1 MIRRLTAFFVALL
14 IGLLGCLGLPRFTVS
29 VQAAEIDPDII
40 RYLEV
45 TEPVP
50 IALDE
55 AGNTRL
61 FSGEELSQGKKLF
74 TESCLSCHIGGATL
88 PFPTVSLS
96 LAALQGATP
105 PRDNISNLV
114 AYFRY
119 PVTYDGSSETY
130 WCREIPESW
139 MSQEEVEQLAAFL
152 LRTAE
157 KVPGWGTTS
166 PSL

>member
-1 MIRRLTAFFVALL
+1 MIRRLIASVAVLL
-14 IGLLGCLGLPRFTVS
+14 IGLLVCLGLPRLTVPA
-29 VQAAEIDPDII
+29 QAAEIDPDII

-45 TEPVP
+45 TEPIP
-50 IALDE
+50 IAMDE

-61 FSGEELSQGKKLF
+61 FSGEELSQGKQLF
-74 TESCLSCHIGGATL
+74 TESCLSCHVGGATL
-88 PFPTVSLS
+88 PFPPVSLS

-105 PRDNISNLV
+105 PRDNIGNLV

-119 PVTYDGSSETY
+119 PITYDGSSETY